1 MPKLKLSKKKSLPSA
16 GELPLVSIIITNYNY
31 GEFLPRAIE
40 SALQQTYPLKEL
52 IVVDDG
58 STDNSRQIIN
68 SYGNKLTPVF
78 QENRGMVPATNVGF
92 SLSQGEVIF
101 FLDADDIFF
110 PHKVEEM
117 VKYFLQVIPQNPAV
131 LIFHRL
137 EITTDEGGIRIIR
150 PRRLRTVDGK
160 KKNNTFEKL
169 SDPESAY
176 QYVQKWGFLPF
187 IASRNSGL
195 SLTRSLARCLFPLPE
210 ERALFQGR
218 LLVYGSML
226 LGSVYGT
233 SQVLG
238 SYIIHKDNA
247 TYNPVW
253 AEMCGKRGQIMEN
266 FLNDTLQKMNKK
278 RIASFYDS
286 PRAQLYYNERGRTK
300 GLLKLAYKIP
310 ARCFCLETIWFS
322 LQILWYCFKLVVGI
336 KKRPWHTLKQ
346 KMLVKTKRFN

>member
-1 MPKLKLSKKKSLPSA
+1 MALPPYDRLARNLASARARRRASLDVGQGGLA
-16 GELPLVSIIITNYNY
+16 GCGGLRRRCGFERRKAPGLAAAEPVLELPGQLA
-31 GEFLPRAIE
+31 GL
-40 SALQQTYPLKEL
+40 L
-52 IVVDDG
+52 
-58 STDNSRQIIN
+58 
-68 SYGNKLTPVF
+68 
-78 QENRGMVPATNVGF
+78 
-92 SLSQGEVIF
+92 EVREAGP
-101 FLDADDIFF
+101 DTA
-110 PHKVEEM
+110 
-117 VKYFLQVIPQNPAV
+117 AC
-131 LIFHRL
+131 RL
-137 EITTDEGGIRIIR
+137 ERGLVAVIVSVG
-150 PRRLRTVDGK
+150 
-160 KKNNTFEKL
+160 
-169 SDPESAY
+169 
-176 QYVQKWGFLPF
+176 
-187 IASRNSGL
+187 SRNSADAQLMIVTPVTVGRPARMPVDL
-195 SLTRSLARCLFPLPE
+195 RTRSLARCLFPLPE

-226 LGSVYGT
+226 LGPVYGT

-238 SYIIHKDNA
+238 SYIIHKDNVS
-247 TYNPVW
+247 YNPVW
-253 AEMCGKRGQIMEN
+253 AEMCYKRGQIMEN